1 MRLTRPNVAR
11 LGLPSGKNE
20 IIVFDEA
27 LPGFGVRVRLGGKR
41 TWIAQYRL
49 GSKQRRVTLG
59 TTDTLDAEEAR
70 RRAKS
75 VLGAVHNGDD
85 PQAKKAEARARAV
98 ITLGTMAAN
107 YLERFAAERLR
118 PKTLAETRRYLTVSW
133 KPLHGLGLNDIGR
146 RAVAVRLS
154 EIARDNG
161 PIAANRARVTLS
173 AFFNW
178 AMREG
183 LSDINPVIGTNRA
196 ADERSRDRVLS
207 DEELAAI
214 WGACRDDDFGR
225 IVRLLILT
233 AQRREEVGGMTW
245 SEVDLARRLCTIPS
259 GRTKN
264 GRAHEV
270 SLPASVADLLG
281 QTRLALRSGSLFG
294 RVKVHSRGWS

>member
-11 LGLPSGKNE
+11 LAVPAGKTE

-59 TTDTLDAEEAR
+59 TTDTLDPEEAR

-85 PQAKKAEARARAV
+85 PQARKAEARARAS
-98 ITLGTMAAN
+98 ITLGTVAAN

-133 KPLHGLGLNDIGR
+133 KPLHPLGLNDIDR

-154 EIARDNG
+154 EIARENG
-161 PIAANRARVTLS
+161 PIAANRARVALS

-183 LSDINPVIGTNRA
+183 LSDGNPVIGTNRA

-233 AQRREEVGGMTW
+233 GQRREEVGGMTV
-245 SEVDLARRLCTIPS
+245 ERV
-259 GRTKN
+259 
-264 GRAHEV
+264 
-270 SLPASVADLLG
+270 
-281 QTRLALRSGSLFG
+281 GSLREDSGAFPATAPRTAERMRSPSPHSAIDVIAG
-294 RVKVHSRGWS
+294 TNLQLRQGCRVW